1 MKYMVMECHLS
12 YAVVL
17 DEDGR
22 FLNVANRNYEVGQ
35 VVSDVVVME
44 ENSIEIDDKPKPYFK
59 WIASISALAACLVIA
74 FTTLF
79 QSTPSLQGS
88 IYMTIN
94 PEVRI
99 DVGEEDIVIDIEGIN
114 EDGHLLIENYDYENK
129 EVNLVMDEL
138 IDRAIE
144 MGYLYE
150 GGQITL
156 TLDAESGEWITNKQE
171 SLRTH
176 LNEYLTDKLS
186 VTIEITN
193 QPSENQEITIPVPPN
208 NSSSNENDSGYEDA
222 PIVPPASQPNT
233 NSQDDYDDDD
243 YGENAPSTNDDPD
256 EDTNNDGDSGYDKTE
271 TEAQSNYGDSSY
283 ENNDDGNSNY
293 E

>member
-171 SLRTH
+171 SLGTH

-208 NSSSNENDSGYEDA
+208 NSSSNENDSGYEEA
-222 PIVPPASQPNT
+222 PIVPSASQPNT

-243 YGENAPSTNDDPD
+243 YGENDPSTNDDPD
-256 EDTNNDGDSGYDKTE
+256 KDTNNDGDSGYDKTE

>member
-1 MKYMVMECHLS
+1 
-12 YAVVL
+12 
-17 DEDGR
+17 
-22 FLNVANRNYEVGQ
+22 
-35 VVSDVVVME
+35 
-44 ENSIEIDDKPKPYFK
+44 
-59 WIASISALAACLVIA
+59 
-74 FTTLF
+74 
-79 QSTPSLQGS
+79 
-88 IYMTIN
+88 MTIN

-171 SLRTH
+171 SLGTH

-208 NSSSNENDSGYEDA
+208 NSSSNENDSGYEEA

-243 YGENAPSTNDDPD
+243 YGENDPSTNDDPD
-256 EDTNNDGDSGYDKTE
+256 KDTNNDGDSGYDKTE

-283 ENNDDGNSNY
+283 EKNDEGNSNY